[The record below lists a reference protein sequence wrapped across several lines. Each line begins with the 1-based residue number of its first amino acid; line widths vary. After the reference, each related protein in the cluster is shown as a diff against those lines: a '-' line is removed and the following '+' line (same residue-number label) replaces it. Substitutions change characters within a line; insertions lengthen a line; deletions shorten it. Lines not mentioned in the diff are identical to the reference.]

1 MEYTISLEESKK
13 LTALC
18 SPLSGDKDLLMQFN
32 FNIPDKAGKI
42 WNRVY
47 LVSSSSQLQFSINVE
62 TSSKELETLFVNA
75 RDFVSNLAALNSFE
89 TPVKIVTNDK
99 SVDLITSNA
108 KVTLMKPAAE
118 AKEYTMPALGGAVV
132 DVIVDPA
139 SMVSALNKGGFL
151 FGSQPASSSV
161 TLVVNY
167 VNNNI
172 KVYSNNGNSMAQSS
186 FPFTVTSTNGR
197 AEKAEANRKSLV
209 GKDKDI
215 SEYSVSVP
223 VGMIP
228 LIKEVL
234 ADSKKATVFID
245 GKNFNIISNN
255 SILTVALAK
264 STPTFY
270 KTMVEDTFSKLGT
283 AASAKIDTA
292 NLEKAANILM
302 LGNDKEKCTV
312 EIVEKAMILTNGKT
326 VKLEAET
333 EGTES
338 VTLSLKLLRE
348 ACKGDKEVT
357 VSILESMERGGKEV
371 NIISVDEEN
380 KKVYLMPVN
389 DDKDA
394 ESDKKETKKAESK
407 KAKAEPAK
415 AEEVTVEVT
424 EEESAEEIAEET
436 TEEVPFDESSEE

>member
-18 SPLSGDKDLLMQFN
+18 SPLSGDKDLIMQIN
-32 FNIPDKAGKI
+32 FNIPDKAGKL
-42 WNRVY
+42 WNRGY
-47 LVSSSSQLQFSINVE
+47 LVSASSQLQFSIDVE
-62 TSSKELETLFVNA
+62 TSSKELETLYVNA
-75 RDFVSNLAALNSFE
+75 KDFVSNLAALNSFE
-89 TPVKIVTNDK
+89 TPVKIVTSEK

-118 AKEYTMPALGGAVV
+118 AKEYTKPALGGAVV

-151 FGSQPASSSV
+151 FGSQPASNIV

-167 VNNNI
+167 VNNII

-186 FPFTVTSTNGR
+186 FPFAVTSNNGR
-197 AEKAEANRKSLV
+197 AEKAEENRKALA
-209 GKDKDI
+209 GEI

-223 VGMIP
+223 IGMIP
-228 LIKEVL
+228 LVKEVL
-234 ADSKKATVFID
+234 ADSKQATVFID
-245 GKNFNIISNN
+245 GKNLNILSNN

-264 STPTFY
+264 NTPSFY
-270 KTMVEDTFSKLGT
+270 KTVVEGTFSKLGT
-283 AASAKIDTA
+283 AASAKLETV

-312 EIVEKAMILTNGKT
+312 EIIEKAMILNNGKT

-333 EGTES
+333 DGTES

-348 ACKGDKEVT
+348 ACRGDKEVT
-357 VSILESMERGGKEV
+357 VSILESMEKGGKEV
-371 NIISVDEEN
+371 NVISVDSEN
-380 KKVYLMPVN
+380 KKVYLMPVS

-394 ESDKKETKKAESK
+394 ESDKKESKKAESK
-407 KAKAEPAK
+407 KAKAAEPVK
-415 AEEVTVEVT
+415 TVEVAEEVT
-424 EEESAEEIAEET
+424 EEETAEEIAEET
-436 TEEVPFDESSEE
+436 AEEVPFDESSEE

>member
-1 MEYTISLEESKK
+1 
-13 LTALC
+13 
-18 SPLSGDKDLLMQFN
+18 
-32 FNIPDKAGKI
+32 
-42 WNRVY
+42 
-47 LVSSSSQLQFSINVE
+47 
-62 TSSKELETLFVNA
+62 
-75 RDFVSNLAALNSFE
+75 
-89 TPVKIVTNDK
+89 
-99 SVDLITSNA
+99 
-108 KVTLMKPAAE
+108 
-118 AKEYTMPALGGAVV
+118 VV

-139 SMVSALNKGGFL
+139 SMISALNKGGFL
-151 FGSQPASSSV
+151 FGSQPASSCV

-167 VNNNI
+167 VNNII

-186 FPFTVTSTNGR
+186 FPFAVTSNNGR
-197 AEKAEANRKSLV
+197 AEKAEENRKALV
-209 GKDKDI
+209 GKDNDI
-215 SEYSVSVP
+215 SEYRVSVP
-223 VGMIP
+223 VGMVP
-228 LIKEVL
+228 LVKEVL
-234 ADSKKATVFID
+234 ADSEKATVFID
-245 GKNFNIISNN
+245 GKNFNILSNN

-270 KTMVEDTFSKLGT
+270 KTVVEDTFSKLGT

-357 VSILESMERGGKEV
+357 VSILESMEKGGKEV
-371 NIISVDEEN
+371 NIVSVDSEN
-380 KKVYLMPVN
+380 KKVYLMPVS

-394 ESDKKETKKAESK
+394 ESDKKETKKA

-415 AEEVTVEVT
+415 KEVTAEVT